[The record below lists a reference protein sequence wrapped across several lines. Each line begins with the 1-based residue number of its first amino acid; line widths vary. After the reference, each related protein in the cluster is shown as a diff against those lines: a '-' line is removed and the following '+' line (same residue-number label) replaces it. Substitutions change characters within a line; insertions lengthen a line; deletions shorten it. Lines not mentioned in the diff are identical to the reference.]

1 MMTTGRRARADGAPP
16 LPLPPRS
23 DAFISDQSIAERIAA
38 PAATQGG
45 RPRRRR
51 TAITPTVTRVIQ
63 VSSLERWTVHE
74 PHEDLLVLVHALHE
88 KRFEQV
94 LEHELE
100 SVSGIYRGRL
110 SDAGEAGGT
119 CRSWRGRRPEA
130 PAGPGGPCRDLA
142 LSWRLMRAKL
152 IAEPGALP
160 AITANERG
168 WPRFKVVR
176 GDEIIDVDV
185 DL

>member
-1 MMTTGRRARADGAPP
+1 
-16 LPLPPRS
+16 
-23 DAFISDQSIAERIAA
+23 
-38 PAATQGG
+38 
-45 RPRRRR
+45 
-51 TAITPTVTRVIQ
+51 VIQ

-100 SVSGIYRGRL
+100 SVSGIYRGL

-119 CRSWRGRRPEA
+119 CRSWRGRRPES

-185 DL
+185 DLQQTRGARWRRLARFGIPLAGVVLIVGAIVAIAFYSTAATATMRSSSPRT